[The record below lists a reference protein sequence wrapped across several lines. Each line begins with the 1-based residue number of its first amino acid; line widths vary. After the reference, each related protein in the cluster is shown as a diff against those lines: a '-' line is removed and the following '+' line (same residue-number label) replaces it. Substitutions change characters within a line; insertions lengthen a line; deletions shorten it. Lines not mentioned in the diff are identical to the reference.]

1 MSKGPIVFDEP
12 IDQAGPPFYRYDLDA
27 MPDDGRRYEIVD
39 GTLIVSAV
47 LGRLHQRAALRIATL
62 LDAACPSDLEV
73 VIAPFSV
80 AMTLDTVMEPR
91 CPTR

>member
-1 MSKGPIVFDEP
+1 V
-12 IDQAGPPFYRYDLDA
+12 
-27 MPDDGRRYEIVD
+27 
-39 GTLIVSAV
+39 
-47 LGRLHQRAALRIATL
+47 HQRAALRIAML